1 MTRSVAI
8 RRQEALR
15 LLATKRAEGALDA
28 LDRRA
33 LGPYWHN
40 SDVARRTAH
49 LKEDNTC
56 SSCGQEGDGGR
67 VKVAHLDA
75 ISAAMPP
82 RPAAPCGEPL
92 PEELF
97 ADGYEVPD

>member
-1 MTRSVAI
+1 MAI
-8 RRQEALR
+8 RRQEALG
-15 LLATKRAEGALDA
+15 LLATERAERRLDG

-33 LGPYWHN
+33 LGPDRN
-40 SDVARRTAH
+40 DI
-49 LKEDNTC
+49 
-56 SSCGQEGDGGR
+56 GGG
-67 VKVAHLDA
+67 A